1 MAVCIVSYIILPS
14 RSVLSTLPGSVE
26 AAWSLLLRCL
36 QCSWGGSLNIRRQCN
51 YVFNYMVHTTSIKEF
66 KRIGRSEMACLFR
79 EGFEE
84 LAQAMKGLCWR
95 VCVCV
100 HDYACVCVCACVCTH
115 AVFRQVEAGK
125 AGLEEQ
131 EHTSSTSIGT

>member
-1 MAVCIVSYIILPS
+1 
-14 RSVLSTLPGSVE
+14 
-26 AAWSLLLRCL
+26 
-36 QCSWGGSLNIRRQCN
+36 
-51 YVFNYMVHTTSIKEF
+51 
-66 KRIGRSEMACLFR
+66 MACLFR

-100 HDYACVCVCACVCTH
+100 YTIMRVCVCGGGMHT
-115 AVFRQVEAGK
+115 VFRQVEAGK

-131 EHTSSTSIGT
+131 EHTLSTSIGT